1 MYFDELKRAM
11 EYLAEFPETI
21 FIGQAVS
28 EPGTAMSNTLK
39 NVSSKK
45 LIETPVFEE
54 MQMGISIGMALN
66 GYLPIC
72 IYPRWNFLLLALNQ
86 IVNHLDKISIFSA
99 NGYCPKIIIRTSIG
113 SIRPLDPQAQHTG
126 DFTDGFKKIFKNIQI
141 VKLEEPKDIFPA
153 YEFAINRKDNLS
165 TLIVEYGDY
174 YNEK

>member
-1 MYFDELKRAM
+1 MELPFRAQ
-11 EYLAEFPETI
+11 I
-21 FIGQAVS
+21 S
-28 EPGTAMSNTLK
+28 K
-39 NVSSKK
+39 NHK
-45 LIETPVFEE
+45 
-54 MQMGISIGMALN
+54 
-66 GYLPIC
+66 
-72 IYPRWNFLLLALNQ
+72 
-86 IVNHLDKISIFSA
+86 IVNFRDKISIFSA